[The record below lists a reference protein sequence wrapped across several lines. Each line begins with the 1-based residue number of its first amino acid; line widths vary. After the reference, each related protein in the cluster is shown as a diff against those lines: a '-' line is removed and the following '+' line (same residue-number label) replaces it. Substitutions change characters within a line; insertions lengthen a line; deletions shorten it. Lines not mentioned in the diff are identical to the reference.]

1 MKNRR
6 IIEFAHAAFLDSK
19 SMTIPD
25 TPNALLRAK
34 INSETS
40 RLPWHELLRH
50 FAAGTVI
57 LVSDDLDLVDVTV
70 HMSNDDKA
78 LVAQWLSENRIGK
91 VSDAQA
97 QEWLDAGAALW
108 TVVVRPWILVQ
119 REKAF

>member
-1 MKNRR
+1 
-6 IIEFAHAAFLDSK
+6 
-19 SMTIPD
+19 MTNPD

-34 INSETS
+34 INGETS

-50 FAAGTVI
+50 FATGTVI
-57 LVSDDLDLVDVTV
+57 FVSGDLDLVDVAV

-78 LVAQWLSENRIGK
+78 LVAQWLAENRIGR

-97 QEWLDAGAALW
+97 QEWLDAGAELW